1 MNTEHR
7 EPWEALTMTVAGYLA
22 LVLWHCTITAID
34 YGVSIM
40 KYRNELDLIDC
51 IEVPFLL

>member
-7 EPWEALTMTVAGYLA
+7 EPWEALALTTAGYLSL
-22 LVLWHCTITAID
+22 LVWHCTITAID

-40 KYRNELDLIDC
+40 KYREELDLIDC